1 MQRIRRH
8 FPLLALLAMF
18 LLGTWMSNAAVA
30 MPLGV
35 SCATM
40 PGMSMTDMPCCQG
53 DHVMDMTSTHSGA
66 MSGQCMS
73 ICAEAHAP
81 GGLRLPGMTFP
92 APAITGSVI
101 FSSLARFSPTP
112 AQFFS
117 SHPPHHPPPLQ
128 HVRLVI

>member
-8 FPLLALLAMF
+8 FPPLALLALF
-18 LLGTWMSNAAVA
+18 LLGAWISNAAVA

-35 SCATM
+35 SYA
-40 PGMSMTDMPCCQG
+40 GMQGMAMADMPCCQG
-53 DHVMDMTSTHSGA
+53 DHGMDMTTHSGA

-73 ICAEAHAP
+73 ICAEALAP

-92 APAITGSVI
+92 APVMMGSVT
-101 FSSLARFSPTP
+101 FSRLVMFRP
-112 AQFFS
+112 ALPQVFFS
-117 SHPPHHPPPLQ
+117 DPLHHPPPLH

>member
-40 PGMSMTDMPCCQG
+40 PGISMTDMPCCQG

-73 ICAEAHAP
+73 ICAEAHTSGRLSP
-81 GGLRLPGMTFP
+81 PWNDLPGPSNGWF
-92 APAITGSVI
+92 SDI
-101 FSSLARFSPTP
+101 FQPGK
-112 AQFFS
+112 
-117 SHPPHHPPPLQ
+117 
-128 HVRLVI
+128 I

>member
-35 SCATM
+35 SCAGM
-40 PGMSMTDMPCCQG
+40 PSMPMADMPCCQG
-53 DHVMDMTSTHSGA
+53 DPGMDMDPHSGA
-66 MSGQCMS
+66 MPDQCMS

-81 GGLRLPGMTFP
+81 GGLRLPGMAFP
-92 APAITGSVI
+92 APVMMGSVT
-101 FSSLARFSPTP
+101 FSRLAMFRP
-112 AQFFS
+112 APVQVFF